1 MNSIWNDPDCVV
13 RAGRVLE
20 AVLPGLIELHTVFF
34 QELGVTH
41 VTDHCAD
48 AATYSLHFSD
58 HIIDKAKVGINIKV
72 VEYWHLKGRHHS
84 PHHEH
89 LGTLKCESC
98 VNKMFDQE

>member
-20 AVLPGLIELHTVFF
+20 AVLPCLIELHTVFF
-34 QELGVTH
+34 QELGV
-41 VTDHCAD
+41 
-48 AATYSLHFSD
+48 
-58 HIIDKAKVGINIKV
+58 
-72 VEYWHLKGRHHS
+72 KGRHHS